1 VTTLVQMA
9 GRVVRGP
16 GDWGETLVIDDH
28 VLDLYRRH
36 GAMFPHW
43 FREAFTSVA
52 EVPPPM
58 RVEL

>member
-1 VTTLVQMA
+1 
-9 GRVVRGP
+9 
-16 GDWGETLVIDDH
+16 LVIDDH

-43 FREAFTSVA
+43 FRCAFTSVA

-58 RVEL
+58 EGL